1 MLTVKENDH
10 DHEKNGYKFYDSEK
24 LSEGL
29 NALTGKDFQEAE
41 AAARRSGDQTLD
53 ICMSRTFH
61 AALAAKCFGVP
72 LPEITKVSIR
82 EYARITND
90 VAVFLLAEGQGT
102 EISLPNTG
110 A

>member
-1 MLTVKENDH
+1 MTTK
-10 DHEKNGYKFYDSEK
+10 KNGYKFYDSEK

-90 VAVFLLAEGQGT
+90 VAVFLLTEGQGT